1 MMKKIITLAM
11 LMVAILNSYAQEAS
25 GNYVIGLLPVTTAD
39 PATKKYSPQVEGAI
53 ASVFTGKSRFT
64 VVDRTKFDQLA
75 QERNLQKQEDFLDGL
90 VVEQGKSLGAQY
102 LIQGNISQCNAQSVQ
117 IKKYKT
123 MGTYPNTYQQAY
135 YVPGYTV
142 TLIINLQTIDVATG
156 QAKSARTINASRTW
170 ETTSA
175 EQAITASLNLL
186 QNPTG
191 REGTLKDWA
200 NDMFPVLM
208 KVLKVEEAD
217 NKGRPK
223 KVLIKGG
230 EDMDLHRGA
239 TTGSKLQVYIND
251 VMMVDGKEYTRP
263 LPIGEIVVFE
273 PQGEFT
279 VCKVKDG
286 AEEMLKRM
294 NEGKTLFLKM
304 LKW

>member
-1 MMKKIITLAM
+1 MKKSIVLFALIVTIFTAC
-11 LMVAILNSYAQEAS
+11 AQEGT
-25 GNYVIGLLPVTTAD
+25 GNYVIGILPVTASD
-39 PATKKYSPQVEGAI
+39 PSAKKYCAQVEGAI
-53 ASVFTGKSRFT
+53 ASIFTGKTRFT
-64 VVDRTKFDQLA
+64 VVDRTKLDQLA

-102 LIQGNISQCNAQSVQ
+102 LIQGNISQASAQSVQ
-117 IKKYKT
+117 ITKYRT
-123 MGTYPNTYQQAY
+123 VGTYPNTTQQKY
-135 YVPGYTV
+135 FVPGYSV
-142 TLIINLQTIDVATG
+142 TLIVNLQTVDVSSG
-156 QAKSARTINASRTW
+156 QAKSARTVNASKIW

-191 REGTLKDWA
+191 REGTLRDWA

-208 KVLKVEEAD
+208 KVLKVEETD

-230 EDMDLHRGA
+230 ADMDLHRGA

-251 VMMVDGKEYTRP
+251 VMMVDGKEYIRP

-279 VCKVKDG
+279 VCKVVDG
-286 AEEMLKRM
+286 AEDIQRKM

>member
-1 MMKKIITLAM
+1 MKK
-11 LMVAILNSYAQEAS
+11 AIVLFTTIVTFFTTYAQEGT
-25 GNYVIGLLPVTTAD
+25 GNYVIGILPVTASD
-39 PATKKYSPQVEGAI
+39 PSAKKYCAQVEGTI
-53 ASVFTGKSRFT
+53 ASIFTGKTRFT

-102 LIQGNISQCNAQSVQ
+102 LIQGNISQANAQSVT
-117 IKKYKT
+117 ITKYKT
-123 MGTYPNTYQQAY
+123 VGTYPNTTQQKY
-135 YVPGYTV
+135 YVPGYNV
-142 TLIINLQTIDVATG
+142 ALIVNLQTIDVATG

-170 ETTSA
+170 ETNSS

-208 KVLKVEEAD
+208 KVLKVEETD

-239 TTGSKLQVYIND
+239 TTGSMLQVYIND

-286 AEEMLKRM
+286 ADEIQKRM

>member
-1 MMKKIITLAM
+1 MRRIVTFLLTILAFT
-11 LMVAILNSYAQEAS
+11 VAAQENS
-25 GNYVIGLLPVTTAD
+25 GNYVIGLLPATASD
-39 PATKKYSPQVEGAI
+39 INAKKYCDRVEGAI
-53 ASVFTGKSRFT
+53 ASIFTGKKRFT

-75 QERNLQKQEDFLDGL
+75 QERNLQKQEEFLDGL

-102 LIQGNISQCNAQSVQ
+102 LIQGNISQLNAQSVQ
-117 IKKYKT
+117 ITKYKT
-123 MGTYPNTYQQAY
+123 MGSYPNTYQQKY
-135 YVPGYTV
+135 YVPGYNV

-175 EQAITASLNLL
+175 EDAINASLQLF

-200 NDMFPVLM
+200 NDMFPVDM

-239 TTGSKLQVYIND
+239 VSGSKLQVYIND
-251 VMMVDGKEYTRP
+251 VMMIDGKEYTRP

-286 AEEMLKRM
+286 ADEMQRRM
-294 NEGKTLFLKM
+294 NEGKTLFVKM